1 MSSKNVPNLNSMLYM
16 SFNQDNKFFSIGTE
30 NDFFIYKTDPFK
42 GPYKGNMKGG
52 IGVVEMIENSNFIAL
67 MGGGTIPRYGKNTLV
82 IWDDNEKRAI
92 SELKFSTPIKLVK
105 YKKDYLFV
113 ICQKMIYIFYF
124 ENFQN
129 LYKIE
134 TGDNTKEL
142 IAINQSPK
150 NTIIAYPSKKGGKIT
165 IKKIFSNINEDN
177 KSEESYQLHDD
188 GVSKISINYTG
199 TLIASAN
206 ENGTIIRI
214 HSCEDGSFLMEF
226 KRGHDKAK
234 INTICFDNETKF
246 MAVSSSKGTIHIFSM
261 GSTMKKLKENEMI
274 KEKKK
279 INNKDKKENKKKE
292 KKEKKEKNK
301 MNKKDEINKE
311 IKEENKIEENKD
323 ENKKEENKKEEI
335 KEENKKEEQKDDNKI
350 EEIKEENKIEE
361 IKDEIKIEEQ
371 KDEIKIEE
379 INDKNK
385 ILNINNEEKEEEIKI
400 SEDEE
405 NIIIEKKNSE
415 KKNKI
420 NQNETKENQK
430 KEEEDELPE
439 NTKSF
444 FGGIFGSQ
452 TEKSFAKVR
461 LKPQE
466 SICAFI
472 KSDLISIVTTDYKYY
487 QYKIDLKKGGNC
499 EQITEEK
506 LNLN

>member
-30 NDFFIYKTDPFK
+30 NDFFIYQTDPFK
-42 GPYKGNMKGG
+42 GPYKGNMNGG

-150 NTIIAYPSKKGGKIT
+150 NTIIAYPSKKGGRIT

-301 MNKKDEINKE
+301 KNKKDEINKE

-323 ENKKEENKKEEI
+323 ENKK
-335 KEENKKEEQKDDNKI
+335 

-385 ILNINNEEKEEEIKI
+385 ILSINNEDKEEEIKI

-420 NQNETKENQK
+420 NQNEIKENQK

-499 EQITEEK
+499 EQITEKE

>member
-30 NDFFIYKTDPFK
+30 NDFFIYQTDPFK

-323 ENKKEENKKEEI
+323 ENKIEEI
-335 KEENKKEEQKDDNKI
+335 KEENKK

-371 KDEIKIEE
+371 KDEIKVEE

-385 ILNINNEEKEEEIKI
+385 ILSINNEDKEEEIKI

-405 NIIIEKKNSE
+405 NIIIEKKKSE
-415 KKNKI
+415 KKDKI
-420 NQNETKENQK
+420 NQNEIKENQK

-499 EQITEEK
+499 EQISEK
-506 LNLN
+506 ELNLN

>member
-292 KKEKKEKNK
+292 KKEKNK

-311 IKEENKIEENKD
+311 IKEENKIEENK
-323 ENKKEENKKEEI
+323 EENKI
-335 KEENKKEEQKDDNKI
+335 EENKDENKI
-350 EEIKEENKIEE
+350 EEIKEENKMEE

-371 KDEIKIEE
+371 KDEIKVEE

-385 ILNINNEEKEEEIKI
+385 ILSINNEDKEEEIKI

-420 NQNETKENQK
+420 NQNEIKENQK

-499 EQITEEK
+499 EQISEK
-506 LNLN
+506 ELNLN

>member
-30 NDFFIYKTDPFK
+30 NDFFIYQTEPFK

-150 NTIIAYPSKKGGKIT
+150 NTIIAYPSKKCGKIT

-292 KKEKKEKNK
+292 KKEKNK
-301 MNKKDEINKE
+301 KNKKDEINKE
-311 IKEENKIEENKD
+311 IKEGNKIEENKD
-323 ENKKEENKKEEI
+323 ENKIEEI
-335 KEENKKEEQKDDNKI
+335 KEENKK

-371 KDEIKIEE
+371 KDEIKVEE

-385 ILNINNEEKEEEIKI
+385 ILSINDEDKEEEIKI

-405 NIIIEKKNSE
+405 NIIIEKKKSE
-415 KKNKI
+415 KKDKI
-420 NQNETKENQK
+420 NQNEIKENQK

>member
-301 MNKKDEINKE
+301 KNKKDEINKE

-323 ENKKEENKKEEI
+323 E
-335 KEENKKEEQKDDNKI
+335 NKI

-371 KDEIKIEE
+371 KNEIKIEE

-385 ILNINNEEKEEEIKI
+385 ILSINNEDKEEEIKI

>member
-30 NDFFIYKTDPFK
+30 NDFFIYQTDPFK

-150 NTIIAYPSKKGGKIT
+150 NTVIAYPSKKGGRIT

-335 KEENKKEEQKDDNKI
+335 KEENK
-350 EEIKEENKIEE
+350 IEE

-371 KDEIKIEE
+371 KDEIKVEE

-385 ILNINNEEKEEEIKI
+385 ILSINNEDKEEEIKI

-420 NQNETKENQK
+420 NQNEIKENQK

>member
-30 NDFFIYKTDPFK
+30 NDFFIYQTYPFK
-42 GPYKGNMKGG
+42 GPYKGNMNGG

-150 NTIIAYPSKKGGKIT
+150 NTIIAYPSKKGGRIT

-323 ENKKEENKKEEI
+323 ENKKEE
-335 KEENKKEEQKDDNKI
+335 
-350 EEIKEENKIEE
+350 IKEENKIEE

-385 ILNINNEEKEEEIKI
+385 ILGINNEDKEEEIKI

-420 NQNETKENQK
+420 NQNEIKENQK

-499 EQITEEK
+499 EQISEEN

>member
-30 NDFFIYKTDPFK
+30 NDFLIYQTEPFK
-42 GPYKGNMKGG
+42 GPYKGNMNGG
-52 IGVVEMIENSNFIAL
+52 IGVVEMIENSNFLAL

-150 NTIIAYPSKKGGKIT
+150 NTIIAYPSKKGGRIT

-177 KSEESYQLHDD
+177 KSEESYQLHDY

-311 IKEENKIEENKD
+311 IKEENKIEE
-323 ENKKEENKKEEI
+323 
-335 KEENKKEEQKDDNKI
+335 
-350 EEIKEENKIEE
+350 IKEENKIEE

-385 ILNINNEEKEEEIKI
+385 ILSINNEDKEEEIKI

-420 NQNETKENQK
+420 NQNEIEENQK
-430 KEEEDELPE
+430 KKEEDELPE

>member
-30 NDFFIYKTDPFK
+30 NDFFIYQTDPFK
-42 GPYKGNMKGG
+42 GPYKGNMNGG
-52 IGVVEMIENSNFIAL
+52 IGVVEMIENSNFLAL

-150 NTIIAYPSKKGGKIT
+150 NTIIAYPSKKCGRIT

-261 GSTMKKLKENEMI
+261 GSTM
-274 KEKKK
+274 
-279 INNKDKKENKKKE
+279 
-292 KKEKKEKNK
+292 
-301 MNKKDEINKE
+301 
-311 IKEENKIEENKD
+311 
-323 ENKKEENKKEEI
+323 
-335 KEENKKEEQKDDNKI
+335 
-350 EEIKEENKIEE
+350 
-361 IKDEIKIEEQ
+361 
-371 KDEIKIEE
+371 
-379 INDKNK
+379 
-385 ILNINNEEKEEEIKI
+385 
-400 SEDEE
+400 
-405 NIIIEKKNSE
+405 
-415 KKNKI
+415 
-420 NQNETKENQK
+420 
-430 KEEEDELPE
+430 
-439 NTKSF
+439 
-444 FGGIFGSQ
+444 
-452 TEKSFAKVR
+452 
-461 LKPQE
+461 
-466 SICAFI
+466 
-472 KSDLISIVTTDYKYY
+472 
-487 QYKIDLKKGGNC
+487 
-499 EQITEEK
+499 
-506 LNLN
+506 

>member
-30 NDFFIYKTDPFK
+30 NDFFIYQTEPFK

-279 INNKDKKENKKKE
+279 INNKNKKENKKKE
-292 KKEKKEKNK
+292 KKKKNK
-301 MNKKDEINKE
+301 KNKKDEINKE

-323 ENKKEENKKEEI
+323 ENKK
-335 KEENKKEEQKDDNKI
+335 

-385 ILNINNEEKEEEIKI
+385 ILSINNEDKEEEIKI

-499 EQITEEK
+499 ELIIEEK

>member
-150 NTIIAYPSKKGGKIT
+150 NTIIAYPSKKGGRIT

-177 KSEESYQLHDD
+177 KSEECYQLHDD

-214 HSCEDGSFLMEF
+214 
-226 KRGHDKAK
+226 RY
-234 INTICFDNETKF
+234 I
-246 MAVSSSKGTIHIFSM
+246 VV
-261 GSTMKKLKENEMI
+261 
-274 KEKKK
+274 
-279 INNKDKKENKKKE
+279 
-292 KKEKKEKNK
+292 K
-301 MNKKDEINKE
+301 M
-311 IKEENKIEENKD
+311 
-323 ENKKEENKKEEI
+323 
-335 KEENKKEEQKDDNKI
+335 
-350 EEIKEENKIEE
+350 
-361 IKDEIKIEEQ
+361 
-371 KDEIKIEE
+371 
-379 INDKNK
+379 
-385 ILNINNEEKEEEIKI
+385 
-400 SEDEE
+400 
-405 NIIIEKKNSE
+405 
-415 KKNKI
+415 
-420 NQNETKENQK
+420 
-430 KEEEDELPE
+430 
-439 NTKSF
+439 
-444 FGGIFGSQ
+444 
-452 TEKSFAKVR
+452 
-461 LKPQE
+461 
-466 SICAFI
+466 
-472 KSDLISIVTTDYKYY
+472 DLF
-487 QYKIDLKKGGNC
+487 
-499 EQITEEK
+499 
-506 LNLN
+506 

>member
-30 NDFFIYKTDPFK
+30 NDFFIYQTDPFK
-42 GPYKGNMKGG
+42 GPYKGNMNGG
-52 IGVVEMIENSNFIAL
+52 IGVVEMIENSNFLAL

-150 NTIIAYPSKKGGKIT
+150 NTIIAYPSKKCGRIT

-323 ENKKEENKKEEI
+323 ENKIEEI
-335 KEENKKEEQKDDNKI
+335 KEENKK

-371 KDEIKIEE
+371 KDEIKVEE

-385 ILNINNEEKEEEIKI
+385 ILSINNEDKEEEIRI

-405 NIIIEKKNSE
+405 NIIIEKKKSE
-415 KKNKI
+415 KKDKI
-420 NQNETKENQK
+420 NQNEIKENQK

>member
-30 NDFFIYKTDPFK
+30 NDFFIYQTNPFK
-42 GPYKGNMKGG
+42 GPYKGNMDGG
-52 IGVVEMIENSNFIAL
+52 IGVVEMIENSNFLAL

-150 NTIIAYPSKKGGKIT
+150 NTIIAYPSKKGGRIT

-292 KKEKKEKNK
+292 KKEKNK

-323 ENKKEENKKEEI
+323 ENKKEENKKEE
-335 KEENKKEEQKDDNKI
+335 QKDENKI
-350 EEIKEENKIEE
+350 EEIKEENKIKE
-361 IKDEIKIEEQ
+361 IKDENKIEEQ

-379 INDKNK
+379 IKDKNK
-385 ILNINNEEKEEEIKI
+385 ILSINNEDKEEEIKI

-420 NQNETKENQK
+420 NQNEIKENQK

>member
-30 NDFFIYKTDPFK
+30 NDFFIYQTDPFK

-150 NTIIAYPSKKGGKIT
+150 NTIIAYPSKKGGRIT

-323 ENKKEENKKEEI
+323 ENKKEEI
-335 KEENKKEEQKDDNKI
+335 KEENKKEEQKGDNKI
-350 EEIKEENKIEE
+350 EEIKEEN
-361 IKDEIKIEEQ
+361 
-371 KDEIKIEE
+371 KIEE

-385 ILNINNEEKEEEIKI
+385 ILNINNEDKEEEIKI

-420 NQNETKENQK
+420 NQNEIKENQK

-499 EQITEEK
+499 EQISEK
-506 LNLN
+506 ELNLN

>member
-292 KKEKKEKNK
+292 KKEKNK

-335 KEENKKEEQKDDNKI
+335 KEENKKEE
-350 EEIKEENKIEE
+350 IKEENKIEE

-379 INDKNK
+379 IKDKNK
-385 ILNINNEEKEEEIKI
+385 ILSINNEDKEEEIKI

-405 NIIIEKKNSE
+405 NIIIEKK
-415 KKNKI
+415 
-420 NQNETKENQK
+420 
-430 KEEEDELPE
+430 
-439 NTKSF
+439 
-444 FGGIFGSQ
+444 
-452 TEKSFAKVR
+452 
-461 LKPQE
+461 
-466 SICAFI
+466 
-472 KSDLISIVTTDYKYY
+472 
-487 QYKIDLKKGGNC
+487 KGY
-499 EQITEEK
+499 
-506 LNLN
+506 

>member
-30 NDFFIYKTDPFK
+30 NDVFIYQTNPFK
-42 GPYKGNMKGG
+42 GPYKGNMNGG

-150 NTIIAYPSKKGGKIT
+150 NTIIAYPSKKGGRIT

-292 KKEKKEKNK
+292 KKEKNK

-323 ENKKEENKKEEI
+323 ENKKEDI
-335 KEENKKEEQKDDNKI
+335 KEENKNEEQKDENKI

-371 KDEIKIEE
+371 KDEIKVEE

-385 ILNINNEEKEEEIKI
+385 ILSINNEDKEEEIKI

-420 NQNETKENQK
+420 NK
-430 KEEEDELPE
+430 KR
-439 NTKSF
+439 K
-444 FGGIFGSQ
+444 
-452 TEKSFAKVR
+452 
-461 LKPQE
+461 
-466 SICAFI
+466 
-472 KSDLISIVTTDYKYY
+472 
-487 QYKIDLKKGGNC
+487 
-499 EQITEEK
+499 
-506 LNLN
+506 NLNKTLVKIEWIVYSFQE